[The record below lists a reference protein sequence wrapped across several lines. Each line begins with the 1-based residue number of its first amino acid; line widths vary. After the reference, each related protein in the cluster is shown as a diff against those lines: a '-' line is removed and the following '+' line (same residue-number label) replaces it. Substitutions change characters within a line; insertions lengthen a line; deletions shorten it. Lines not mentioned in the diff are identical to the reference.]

1 MVAARRGMA
10 VLQNHQSLGSSS
22 VSGRMWMRHFGFLR
36 WEEEEVEKRRRWG
49 GRPGEYLD
57 GGCSALLLLLG
68 GEMES
73 VVVVVMVVGLFS
85 SYIYVVAI
93 SVPRVWHVET
103 NKHFGRAGRYEGTVA
118 EGLVSPGECVDQL
131 TDGEQN
137 NKNACL
143 SAAARGHPWG
153 LLFPL

>member
-36 WEEEEVEKRRRWG
+36 REEEEVEKRRGEGRRWG
-49 GRPGEYLD
+49 ARAGEYLL

-73 VVVVVMVVGLFS
+73 VVSVVMVVGFCS
-85 SYIYVVAI
+85 SYIYVVAAC
-93 SVPRVWHVET
+93 VPWVWHVET

-118 EGLVSPGECVDQL
+118 EELVSPGWVSI
-131 TDGEQN
+131 N
-137 NKNACL
+137 
-143 SAAARGHPWG
+143 
-153 LLFPL
+153 